1 VNFKTAIDQ
10 FISDMRAEG
19 RLNSDAS
26 VDGYLYAL
34 RCHAEDVGNRSPHDT
49 NRDDVRKTLARW
61 KHPNS
66 QRKMRAILVSF
77 YRWAM
82 EEGHRKDN
90 PAEQTRRPKP
100 RPTTVYRLTH
110 QESVDLMNAAQGYR
124 ERRVIFIGICAGL
137 RNAELRGLRG
147 KHFARDGA
155 IWISAD
161 IAKGKRERWVPVIAD
176 LEPIVK
182 DIRENVGPEE
192 FVLPAQ
198 RWRDP
203 SINRDKV
210 DLKLQPCSAQAV
222 YYLVKRV
229 GKRAGIA
236 ADLHPHLLRHAFA
249 DHIARF
255 AGVRNAQFLLGHA
268 GLGTTETYL
277 GRPSLDELTG
287 AVLGFSFGALVP
299 PGGERTLPPL
309 LGLASNAVKA
319 TTGIEPVGS
328 SSSGVER
335 KTLAELTFTPGPVVF
350 A

>member
-1 VNFKTAIDQ
+1 MKFRDSIDQ
-10 FISDMRAEG
+10 FIADMRQDG
-19 RLNSDAS
+19 RINSDAS
-26 VDGYLYAL
+26 ETGYRYAL
-34 RCHAEDVGNRSPHDT
+34 CCHAEDIDNRDPRYT
-49 NRDDVRKTLARW
+49 NRDDVKRTLTRW

-77 YRWAM
+77 YRWTM
-82 EEGHRKDN
+82 EEGLRKDN

-110 QESVDLMNAAQGYR
+110 SEAVDLMNAAQGYR
-124 ERRVIFIGICAGL
+124 ERRAIFIGICAGL
-137 RNAELRGLRG
+137 RNAELRGLKG

-155 IWISAD
+155 IWVSAD
-161 IAKGKRERWVPVIAD
+161 IAKGNRERWVPVIAD
-176 LEPIVK
+176 LEPIVSEIK
-182 DIRENVGPEE
+182 ENVKPDEY
-192 FVLPAQ
+192 VLPAQ

-203 SINRDKV
+203 SINRDKA
-210 DLKLQPCSAQAV
+210 DKKLSPCSAQAI

-277 GRPSLDELTG
+277 GKPSLDELTG
-287 AVLGFSFGALVP
+287 SVMGFSFGAKY
-299 PGGERTLPPL
+299 ERTLQGVRPL
-309 LGLASNAVKA
+309 TANVGKA

-328 SSSGVER
+328 SSSVIEPDSR
-335 KTLAELTFTPGPVVF
+335 RFTLPELTFTPGPLVL